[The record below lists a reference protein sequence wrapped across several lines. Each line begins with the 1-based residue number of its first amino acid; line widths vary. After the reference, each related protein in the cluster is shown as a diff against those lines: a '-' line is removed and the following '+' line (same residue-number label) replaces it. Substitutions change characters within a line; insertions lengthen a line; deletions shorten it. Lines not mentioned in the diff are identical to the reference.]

1 MRASS
6 DNLPRAHGEFVK
18 KTKLLDLFGL
28 SGDPAD
34 NDRLDDLF
42 LRLEADTSAVSE
54 GISIFVEEAVSIGSI
69 KACRALDELPA
80 GASAAY
86 FRSGWRSTTID
97 AFDTDSKVKMGKTRR
112 T

>member
-1 MRASS
+1 
-6 DNLPRAHGEFVK
+6 VK

-54 GISIFVEEAVSIGSI
+54 EISIFVEEAHCG
-69 KACRALDELPA
+69 CELFSTPDW
-80 GASAAY
+80 GHQSARLKLAA
-86 FRSGWRSTTID
+86 RSTN
-97 AFDTDSKVKMGKTRR
+97 
-112 T
+112 